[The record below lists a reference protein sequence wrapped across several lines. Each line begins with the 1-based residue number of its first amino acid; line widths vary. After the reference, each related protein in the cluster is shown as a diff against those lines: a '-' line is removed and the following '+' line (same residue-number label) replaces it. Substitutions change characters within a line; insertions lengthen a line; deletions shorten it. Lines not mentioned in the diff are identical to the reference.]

1 MNIEALLKLKCQ
13 QALAQGDYDLA
24 SSYSQQLIMFQQG
37 VLLGEMPIGEELKS
51 LNKTYQA
58 FLHDD
63 TNWDALLFHFKQ
75 VYGEDLTKVC
85 LDFFY
90 EFGSAELYDAIWS
103 SKQ

>member
-1 MNIEALLKLKCQ
+1 MIESLLKLKCQ
-13 QALAQGDYDLA
+13 QALAQGDYDSL

-37 VLLGEMPIGEELKS
+37 MPIGEMPIGEELKS

-63 TNWDALLFHFKQ
+63 ADWDVLILHFQQ
-75 VYGEDLTKVC
+75 VYGEDLAKVC

-90 EFGSAELYDAIWS
+90 EFGSAELCDAIWAS
-103 SKQ
+103 RQ